1 MSLQDELN
9 ETDQVDELRRALA
22 RAQAQ
27 YARLK
32 KSRDEMAGI
41 VYALIL
47 DDANYGILD
56 TNALT

>member
-1 MSLQDELN
+1 M
-9 ETDQVDELRRALA
+9 V
-22 RAQAQ
+22 
-27 YARLK
+27 
-32 KSRDEMAGI
+32 SRYYTSPTNI